1 MTDNVNPNGPALT
14 FRTFPDIPA
23 GIPPVDPLRHNHGS
37 TNPAIMISSYGVVVS
52 VGSYSHVA
60 PLWVAKGREAGATI
74 HAGTACMYARMKVST
89 DGSAAYP
96 CPLRGQVKAPPAPVV
111 SDTPR
116 PDVLTPIVTA
126 SPAPHQGD
134 RFAAAMSEEG
144 FAVTLP
150 GTWFPP
156 GTRLIGYGENAAR
169 ERAAKHAALPSLAVA
184 LPAYQ
189 SVIASEERRYVDLD
203 ASKLEYLPG
212 GIIRS
217 GKQVAAIEPRVFD
230 RLLSSRF
237 ARAFPGGVRPWRSI
251 QADDSEA
258 AATIINRR
266 LRTLSDYGYKDEH
279 TRIRIGTRQLA
290 DQPMRSVFL
299 VGSDMF
305 MPLDPAVMLATLART
320 VDAAGARVDLSYDA
334 ASTETLWTITLHADA
349 DQMIGAGVGS
359 VFQAGLKGSTRD
371 DGTGHFRSGGTFI
384 RVRCVNLT
392 IAEGSVPGQLS
403 LVHRGGRS
411 SWRRSQRQAIHKLR
425 QAAASQAADFE
436 GISAAFL
443 ASWGVA
449 ETTVVGSRTGNPAKD
464 TATLDR
470 LLKTGR
476 GTAEKSSKLTAI
488 PAVAL
493 AAAVGATFG
502 EETRRDSITVA
513 DVVNVGTHVAT
524 HGLLDSLD
532 SWRLHAEVAQI
543 LNRSA
548 VLVAARA

>member
-1 MTDNVNPNGPALT
+1 
-14 FRTFPDIPA
+14 
-23 GIPPVDPLRHNHGS
+23 
-37 TNPAIMISSYGVVVS
+37 
-52 VGSYSHVA
+52 
-60 PLWVAKGREAGATI
+60 
-74 HAGTACMYARMKVST
+74 
-89 DGSAAYP
+89 
-96 CPLRGQVKAPPAPVV
+96 
-111 SDTPR
+111 
-116 PDVLTPIVTA
+116 
-126 SPAPHQGD
+126 
-134 RFAAAMSEEG
+134 MSEEG

-169 ERAAKHAALPSLAVA
+169 ERVAKHAALPSLAGA

-258 AATIINRR
+258 AARIINRR
-266 LRTLSDYGYKDEH
+266 LRALSDYGYKAEH
-279 TRIRIGTRQLA
+279 TRIRMGTRQLTG
-290 DQPMRSVFL
+290 QSMRSVFL

-305 MPLDPAVMLATLART
+305 MPLDPAVMLSTLART

-371 DGTGHFRSGGTFI
+371 DGTGHYRNGGTFI

-411 SWRRSQRQAIHKLR
+411 SWRRSQRQAVHKLR

-449 ETTVVGSRTGNPAKD
+449 EGTVVGSRTGNPAKD
-464 TATLDR
+464 VAALDR
-470 LLKTGR
+470 LLKVGR